1 VWANITKI
9 TPTGLMTIDFN
20 DTVLVAKN
28 ITNLTE
34 DIIDMIFIQNSDEEP
49 VTMDF
54 NLTVF
59 TERWI

>member
-1 VWANITKI
+1 
-9 TPTGLMTIDFN
+9 MTIDFN

-59 TERWI
+59 TER